1 MSIKWLF
8 IVVIVLLVMGISLS
22 NYILSYYFHKE
33 YISHHLDTVSSHFKA
48 EAERI
53 IKPVETFLYNIQAL
67 VCCGILDFNDVE
79 KTNRFLM
86 EFMNKYPYITSINY
100 GDGKGNGYLIL
111 NNRGRWVNRIKKA
124 KEKGYVTWN
133 TIDKDGKIIKKQ
145 KIKDEYDPRNTIWYK
160 QSVHTKDIQWSK
172 EYIFRTTKDPGITAS
187 LILRSDSGEVVG
199 IDMMIK
205 DISSALK
212 RAKENLHPEANL
224 YLMSNDEHVIAFTDE
239 REPERAKIYTL
250 NERDFPLLYSAL
262 ISQKKNK
269 ILSEFSFQ
277 NQKWFLKI
285 ENWKLSEKS
294 LSLVILIPKK
304 VITKNIRLS
313 LFYQLIISLFFM
325 FFVLIYI
332 TRRYTNPLIEIS
344 KRISEIGIK
353 EIKIEKHHER
363 TDEIGVLS
371 RAISNVSMQMIKTKE
386 LEKRILET
394 ELFESVRRSLDE
406 AVHKFKDLINVIHEF
421 AILAQTKV
429 ANEFA
434 KNALNQIINA
444 SEKAIHLAREILT
457 VTGDIQY
464 EIESLE
470 LNSLILLIKTKIESV
485 LEDSIKVVFKISEKP
500 LPVKLDIKAFNEVI
514 MNLILN
520 AKDAMTEGGTL
531 TVKTEIASY
540 LDKHYA
546 VLSISDTGTGM
557 DEKTKKRIFEPFF
570 TTKGAKGTGLGLSIV
585 YKIVKDHEGFI
596 EVDSIPNKGTT
607 FNLYFPLQQV

>member
-22 NYILSYYFHKE
+22 NYFLSYYFHKE
-33 YISHHLDTVSSHFKA
+33 YISHHLDTVSSYFKA
-48 EAERI
+48 ETERI

-67 VCCGILDFNDVE
+67 VCCGILDFNDIE

-111 NNRGRWVNRIKKA
+111 NNRGKWVNIIKKVE
-124 KEKGYVTWN
+124 EKGYVTWN
-133 TIDKDGKIIKKQ
+133 IIDKDGKIIKKQ
-145 KIKDEYDPRNTIWYK
+145 KVKDEYDPRNTIWYK
-160 QSVHTKDIQWSK
+160 QAVHAKDIQWSK
-172 EYIFRTTKDPGITAS
+172 EYIFRTTKEPGVTAS
-187 LILRSDSGEVVG
+187 LILRPDSGEVVG

-212 RAKENLHPEANL
+212 RAKEN
-224 YLMSNDEHVIAFTDE
+224 
-239 REPERAKIYTL
+239 
-250 NERDFPLLYSAL
+250 
-262 ISQKKNK
+262 
-269 ILSEFSFQ
+269 
-277 NQKWFLKI
+277 
-285 ENWKLSEKS
+285 
-294 LSLVILIPKK
+294 
-304 VITKNIRLS
+304 
-313 LFYQLIISLFFM
+313 QLIISLFFM

-344 KRISEIGIK
+344 KRISEVGIK

-371 RAISNVSMQMIKTKE
+371 RAISDVSIQIINTKE
-386 LEKRILET
+386 LEKRICEA
-394 ELFESVRRSLDE
+394 ELFESVRRSLGE

-429 ANEFA
+429 TNEFA
-434 KNALNQIINA
+434 KNALSQITNA
-444 SEKAIHLAREILT
+444 SEKAMHLAREILT
-457 VTGDIQY
+457 VTGVRKY
-464 EIESLE
+464 EIEPLE
-470 LNSLILLIKTKIESV
+470 LNSLILSMKTKIESV
-485 LEDSIKVVFKISEKP
+485 LADSIKVVFEISEKP
-500 LPVKLDIKAFNEVI
+500 LPVKLDIKAFDEVI

-520 AKDAMTEGGTL
+520 SKDAMTEGGIL
-531 TVKTEIASY
+531 TVKTKKAYY

-557 DEKTKKRIFEPFF
+557 DEETKKRIFEPFF